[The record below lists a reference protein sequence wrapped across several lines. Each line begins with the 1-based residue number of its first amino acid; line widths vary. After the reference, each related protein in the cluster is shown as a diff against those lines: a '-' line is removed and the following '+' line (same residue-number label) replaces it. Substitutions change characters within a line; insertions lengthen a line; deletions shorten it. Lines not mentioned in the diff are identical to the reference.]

1 MEMALWIALGIGFF
15 VLLFAIAAKI
25 SPSRG
30 YLGAKKT
37 PSQYVDE
44 SDTRMRHF

>member
-1 MEMALWIALGIGFF
+1 METVLWIAFAIGFF

-37 PSQYVDE
+37 PGQYIDE
-44 SDTRMRHF
+44 SDIRLRR